1 MCKYIKKL
9 ILLLFLIPNLVMA
22 RVCVVY
28 FTSALE
34 VASDK
39 VKECNFEKG
48 DIMKITAVSSSI
60 SPIMNAEL
68 ARDYFCDF
76 SQTISVIK
84 HDNPPLLNIACVYK
98 KN

>member
-1 MCKYIKKL
+1 MKKL

-22 RVCVVY
+22 RVCVVS
-28 FTSALE
+28 FSITSEIWSAQ
-34 VASDK
+34 

-48 DIMKITAVSSSI
+48 DIMHITAVGSSMFAI
-60 SPIMNAEL
+60 SNAEL
-68 ARDYFCDF
+68 ARNYFCDF
-76 SQTISVIK
+76 SKTISVIK